1 MRQYQR
7 YNYARFIPA
16 LQTANIQ
23 LNRKVLADMAAS
35 EPFSFKSVVDVAA
48 AVEDAKK
55 NESNAPVDEQ
65 GVDEDIDEMRVAA

>member
-1 MRQYQR
+1 MRQYKR

-16 LQTANIQ
+16 LQAANIQ

-35 EPFSFKSVVDVAA
+35 EPFSFKSVVDVVA

-55 NESNAPVDEQ
+55 NESTAAVDEQ
-65 GVDEDIDEMRVAA
+65 VLDEDNDEMRVVA